1 MTEKDQELMKRYIY
15 QVVRRLPQE
24 QKKEVSLE
32 LQELITDMIEEK
44 GISMEEALAKL
55 GDPARLAERYQDAS
69 HCLIGPEYYDTYRWF
84 VKIVLLCSMIPV
96 FLTGSLDAFLTGG
109 TRVWMLGD
117 SLMPEAAAVSV
128 IFGVF
133 GAALEALAAGLI
145 AFGAVTFVFVILERQ
160 KVKLEKKAEKEWK
173 VGDLEESPA
182 RRVPGFAP
190 GVLPSVASPKARI
203 SRGDCIVEIVFTVIF
218 GVLLVF
224 APHFFS
230 AVLPDGDTVT
240 FIPLFNL
247 EQWPVL
253 LPFFV
258 LSLFA
263 GLVDDAV
270 RLAVGVYGKVVLVS
284 SLICNGVSLALS
296 VILLKALPFWNPN
309 FAADLGAR
317 LSGDEELLGLL
328 AHWDGGLASNLLLAV
343 ILFAVLLDTGTV
355 LYKTLRYGAL

>member
-1 MTEKDQELMKRYIY
+1 M
-15 QVVRRLPQE
+15 
-24 QKKEVSLE
+24 
-32 LQELITDMIEEK
+32 
-44 GISMEEALAKL
+44 
-55 GDPARLAERYQDAS
+55 
-69 HCLIGPEYYDTYRWF
+69 
-84 VKIVLLCSMIPV
+84 
-96 FLTGSLDAFLTGG
+96 
-109 TRVWMLGD
+109 
-117 SLMPEAAAVSV
+117 
-128 IFGVF
+128 
-133 GAALEALAAGLI
+133 
-145 AFGAVTFVFVILERQ
+145 
-160 KVKLEKKAEKEWK
+160 
-173 VGDLEESPA
+173 GDLEESPA

-190 GVLPSVASPKARI
+190 GVLPSVPSPKARI

-263 GLVDDAV
+263 GLVDDVV
-270 RLAVGVYGKVVLVS
+270 RLAVGVYGKAVLAS

-343 ILFAVLLDTGTV
+343 ILFVVLLDTGTV
-355 LYKTLRYGAL
+355 VYKTLRYGAL